1 MNKNISNK
9 NYYHRYLQLP
19 FTVKK
24 PDCFRTLDHV
34 EMMSGNEWILLT
46 PHNTPTNSDKHIWI
60 EYAKP
65 NFFTDRYDNTQSFYY
80 SKEKV
85 DDTIIKW
92 IESFNLKILNFVDGL
107 HTSPNGG
114 KIDIHSDTK
123 TICNATKINFTW
135 GPDNS
140 VTRWWQVKDES
151 FLILNRSN
159 NEEKVRGIDLD
170 IDLSYALFAKEENCE
185 LVHEQVINRPSL
197 MNIGQLH
204 STYNPHPE
212 QDRWTLCF
220 TLLKPNKEFLQFEE
234 ALKIFKDFVYE

>member
-1 MNKNISNK
+1 MNKNMSDQN
-9 NYYHRYLQLP
+9 YHRYLKLP
-19 FTVKK
+19 FTMEK
-24 PDCFRTLDHV
+24 PNCFKTFNAS
-34 EMMSGNEWILLT
+34 EMMLGNEWILLT
-46 PHNTPTNSDKHIWI
+46 PHNAPVNSDNHIWI
-60 EYAKP
+60 EHDKP
-65 NFFTDRYDNTQSFYY
+65 NFFTERNNDTPSFYY
-80 SKEKV
+80 SKEKI

-107 HTSPNGG
+107 HTSPNGA

-123 TICNATKINFTW
+123 IIDNATKINFTW

-140 VTRWWQVKDES
+140 VTRWWKVKDES

-159 NEEKVRGIDLD
+159 NVEKTRGTDSD
-170 IDLSYALFAKEENCE
+170 IDLSYALFAKEENCQ
-185 LVHEQVINRPSL
+185 LVYEKVINKPSL

-220 TLLKPNKEFLQFEE
+220 TLLKLDDTHLQFEE